1 MTHEPK
7 TFTVADPR
15 SFDGDPFEVAERAC
29 KQPEAVARILSHV
42 AETANLM
49 ARNAQME
56 RNLLDGD
63 DAKASDWDESIH
75 GKRFA
80 AACEKARQL
89 EKEFRL
95 LGQAAGFNPKKA
107 R

>member
-15 SFDGDPFEVAERAC
+15 TFEGDPFEVAERAC
-29 KQPEAVARILSHV
+29 KQTEAVARVLV
-42 AETANLM
+42 GTVETANLM

-56 RNLLDGD
+56 RNLIEDD
-63 DAKASDWDESIH
+63 DAKAAEWDTSIH

-80 AACEKARQL
+80 NLIEQARDIERQL
-89 EKEFRL
+89 GI
-95 LGQAAGFNPKKA
+95 LGKAAAFNPKKA

>member
-7 TFTVADPR
+7 TFTVVDPR
-15 SFDGDPFEVAERAC
+15 SFDGDPFEVAERAA
-29 KQPEAVARILSHV
+29 KQAEAVARVLSGTI
-42 AETANLM
+42 ETANIM

-56 RNLLDGD
+56 RNLIDGD
-63 DAKASDWDESIH
+63 DAAASEWDESLH

-80 AACEKARQL
+80 AQAEAAREIEKQL
-89 EKEFRL
+89 GI
-95 LGQAAGFNPKKA
+95 LGKGAGFNPKKA